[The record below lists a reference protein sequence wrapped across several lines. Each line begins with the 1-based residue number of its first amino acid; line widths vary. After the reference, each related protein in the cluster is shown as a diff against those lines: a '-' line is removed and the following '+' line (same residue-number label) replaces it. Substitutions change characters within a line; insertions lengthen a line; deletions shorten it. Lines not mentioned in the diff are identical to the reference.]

1 MWDDIDGDD
10 LGAANC
16 EVFVRVTDDDP
27 ASSPTWKSW
36 QPFVNSTGRGR
47 GFQFK
52 VVATSSNPAQ
62 NVVIEELGVET
73 HFERRTE
80 QQRDITSGA
89 SAYAVTFPTAF
100 YAAPSV
106 GITAQDMDSGDYFTL
121 SSITR
126 SGFTVTFRD
135 SGGSIV
141 SKTFDYQA
149 VGHGR
154 EIT

>member
-1 MWDDIDGDD
+1 
-10 LGAANC
+10 
-16 EVFVRVTDDDP
+16 VRTTTDNP
-27 ASSPTWKSW
+27 SGTPTWREW
-36 QPFVNSTGRGR
+36 QPFVNNSQRGR

-73 HFERRTE
+73 TFERRTE
-80 QQRDITSGA
+80 QQRNLTSGA
-89 SAYAVTFPTAF
+89 GAYAVTFPTKF
-100 YAAPSV
+100 YGTPSI
-106 GITAQDMDSGDYFTL
+106 GITAQDMSTGDYFTV
-121 SSITR
+121 SSISR
-126 SGFTVTFRD
+126 AGFTVTFRN
-135 SGGSIV
+135 SSATIV